1 MFKVILIA
9 KSGGFTTLQLP
20 RSAQNIDWWCN
31 CRSSHPHTIWKRELD
46 KIMGQPPAPYMCLEA
61 LILLI
66 VFLLTDSLLNCS
78 QAEVPNAKDF
88 LFHLPP
94 SFVIALTIATVLSMT
109 TLALGVLHLLY
120 IGFYV
125 THVYRRAFILYLAGT
140 APFVSVFALISM
152 FMPRIWFLA
161 ALLSL
166 FYFSIALYV
175 IICLLLQIVNGR
187 SSLTKRMTQTSSRI
201 TVQTP
206 PFCCMFPCLPE
217 LSIEARKIR
226 FCELMVMQTP
236 CVRMV
241 ATIVSLVLYFEY
253 QGGSLIA
260 LKVLDFIT
268 LPSLLIGIYGCHI
281 LVTTVTK
288 LDELCPYRYIV
299 VFRLLDIYFAFLG
312 CNNLCST
319 SLLELVLLGA
329 EKCYR
334 LWTQLFSGKILPQ
347 CPSRSAL
354 FDKYPSCR
362 SIVSTNTW
370 KAVLEPSKLF

>member
-1 MFKVILIA
+1 MRANF
-9 KSGGFTTLQLP
+9 S
-20 RSAQNIDWWCN
+20 
-31 CRSSHPHTIWKRELD
+31 
-46 KIMGQPPAPYMCLEA
+46 PAEM
-61 LILLI
+61 
-66 VFLLTDSLLNCS
+66 VFDTVVKLLTDSLLNCS

-175 IICLLLQIVNGR
+175 IICLLLHIVNGR
-187 SSLTKRMTQTSSRI
+187 SSLTKKMTQTSSRI

-217 LSIEARKIR
+217 LSIESRKIR

-236 CVRMV
+236 CVRLV
-241 ATIVSLVLYFEY
+241 ATIVSLVLYFEF
-253 QGGSLIA
+253 QGGSIIA
-260 LKVLDFIT
+260 LKVLDFIS

-281 LVTTVTK
+281 LVTTVNK

-299 VFRLLDIYFAFLG
+299 VFRLLDIYFAFFGLQQPVFDFLARAGAFG
-312 CNNLCST
+312 CGEVLPALDTAFFWKNFATVCESFFVSLFST
-319 SLLELVLLGA
+319 VLL
-329 EKCYR
+329 K
-334 LWTQLFSGKILPQ
+334 
-347 CPSRSAL
+347 PSRSAL

-362 SIVSTNTW
+362 SIVSTTT
-370 KAVLEPSKLF
+370 LESST